1 LEEVKNKGLVNV
13 GDVNAAVR
21 MFVGPLIIYILLG
34 GLLVTDGP
42 PQQPDTED
50 LKAIVDL
57 YMKAIV
63 SNESN

>member
-1 LEEVKNKGLVNV
+1 VKNKGLVNV

-50 LKAIVDL
+50 LKAIV
-57 YMKAIV
+57 